1 MPSWIREKDGEQWY
15 DEPYA
20 SSITGLTPKRLAS
33 LAKAKKIR
41 LKRLGRPLAL
51 WYCVS
56 DIDALRAQALAN
68 KADGAAPKRRKKTPE
83 QEERT
88 WARMARETR
97 FSSRPTTSGVSR
109 HYDHAIIAE
118 TLAAAAAKR
127 KKDESE

>member
-20 SSITGLTPKRLAS
+20 SSISGLTPKRLAS
-33 LAKAKKIR
+33 LAKARKIR
-41 LKRLGRPLAL
+41 SKRLGRPLVL
-51 WYCVS
+51 WYAVA
-56 DIDALRAQALAN
+56 DVDALRAQSLAN
-68 KADGAAPKRRKKTPE
+68 KAEGVKPKRRKKTPE
-83 QEERT
+83 QEEQA

-97 FSSRPTTSGVSR
+97 FSSRSTSAGVSR

-127 KKDESE
+127 KKDKGE